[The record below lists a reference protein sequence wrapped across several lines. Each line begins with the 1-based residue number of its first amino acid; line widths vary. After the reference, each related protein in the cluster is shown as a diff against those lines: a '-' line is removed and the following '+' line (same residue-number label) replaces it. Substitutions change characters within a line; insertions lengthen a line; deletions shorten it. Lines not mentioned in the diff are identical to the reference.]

1 MKLVVATGN
10 KNKLLEFERILSPL
24 SVEVLSPSD
33 AGVELGEVDENAPDF
48 EGNAR
53 IKALAMRELTGLA
66 VAADDS
72 GICVD
77 ALGGRPGVRSARY
90 LGDAPQSEKNRA
102 LLQEL
107 ENVPDEKRGAS
118 FVCAICC
125 ILEDGREISVT
136 GECKGKIAY
145 EPSGL
150 GGFGYD
156 PVFLFGEKSFGE
168 MTGSEK
174 DEISHRGIALR
185 AFAARLAEHMQD

>member
-10 KNKLLEFERILSPL
+10 RNKLLEFERILSPL
-24 SVEVLSPSD
+24 GVEILSPAD
-33 AGVELGEVDENAPDF
+33 AGIEQCEVDENEVSF

-53 IKALAMRELTGLA
+53 IKALAMRALTKFA
-66 VAADDS
+66 VVADDS

-90 LGDAPQSEKNRA
+90 LGNAPQSEKNKA
-102 LLQEL
+102 LLKEL

-125 ILEDGREISVT
+125 ILEDGSEIT
-136 GECKGKIAY
+136 AKGECSGRIAY
-145 EPSGL
+145 EPSGS

-156 PVFLFGEKSFGE
+156 PVFLCGEKSFGE
-168 MTGSEK
+168 MTDGEK

-185 AFAARLAEHMQD
+185 IFAACLAEHMQG